1 MFSKCNFLLM
11 LALLLCAVRTSAQ
24 EKIVNPDISYM
35 SKVRMCTIASIAVS
49 GVEDYE
55 DYMLTGISG
64 LSVGQEISL
73 PGSEITEAVKRYWK
87 HGLFSEVRIAAD
99 SIVADSIYLHIY
111 LKTRPRVSSINY
123 YGLKKKSERSD
134 LEQKLGLLKGSQITP
149 NMMARAK
156 LLAQRYFESKGFK
169 NAEVTITQRD
179 DVTQKNYVILDIDV
193 DKKQKTKVKKI
204 TIDGNEEITD
214 KMLKGGMFSKG
225 ALQNLHEVNKFKNI
239 FKKKKFTPE
248 RYEED
253 KQSLITKYNELGYRD
268 AIILEDSVSYHDEK
282 HVNIYLKVRE
292 GKKYYIRNIT
302 WAGNTVYKTDVLAR
316 MLGIKKG
323 DVYNQTLLNKRL
335 KEDEDAVGNAYWD
348 NGYIFYDLEPVE
360 INIVGDSIDLEM
372 RIREG
377 MQAHISHVR
386 ITGNTRLYEKVVRRE
401 LRVKPGDIF
410 SK

>member
-64 LSVGQEISL
+64 LSVGQEISV

-179 DVTQKNYVILDIDV
+179 DVTQKNYVIDR
-193 DKKQKTKVKKI
+193 K
-204 TIDGNEEITD
+204 
-214 KMLKGGMFSKG
+214 
-225 ALQNLHEVNKFKNI
+225 
-239 FKKKKFTPE
+239 
-248 RYEED
+248 
-253 KQSLITKYNELGYRD
+253 
-268 AIILEDSVSYHDEK
+268 SV
-282 HVNIYLKVRE
+282 V
-292 GKKYYIRNIT
+292 
-302 WAGNTVYKTDVLAR
+302 
-316 MLGIKKG
+316 
-323 DVYNQTLLNKRL
+323 
-335 KEDEDAVGNAYWD
+335 
-348 NGYIFYDLEPVE
+348 
-360 INIVGDSIDLEM
+360 
-372 RIREG
+372 
-377 MQAHISHVR
+377 
-386 ITGNTRLYEKVVRRE
+386 
-401 LRVKPGDIF
+401 
-410 SK
+410 